1 MPYYRK
7 EKVMNDIKISVLGG
21 DTRQLSLARHLSLS
35 GYETAVWGLPTSD
48 GNDTVSAYCADF
60 SGVRC
65 ADPESA
71 VSGSRAVILPLP
83 ATTDGVRV
91 NCTPAERG
99 DPTNQRELRLTH
111 LMQILP
117 KGVLLLAGKPG
128 DVLRS
133 MARDENVRLIDYYDL
148 EEVQIKNA
156 VPTVEGAIAIAMR
169 ELPITLFEARCT
181 ILGYRRIG
189 KRLAHVL
196 HALGAHVTVAA
207 RSEKDLALAR
217 IGGCTARPLTE
228 YLSDPAPADVLFNTV
243 PAPILT
249 RDVLEKLPDGL
260 PIVELASAPG
270 CMEARA
276 QKQCRQKLLK
286 APSLPGRTAPC
297 TAGKILFES
306 IEAIL
311 RREGVGIR

>member
-1 MPYYRK
+1 
-7 EKVMNDIKISVLGG
+7 MNDIKICVLGG

-48 GNDTVSAYCADF
+48 GTDTVSAYCADF
-60 SGVRC
+60 GGVRC

-91 NCTPAERG
+91 NCAPSERV
-99 DPTNQRELRLTH
+99 DPTTQRELRLTH

-117 KGVLLLAGKPG
+117 KGVLLLAGRPG

-181 ILGYRRIG
+181 ILGYGRIG

-196 HALGAHVTVAA
+196 LALGAHVTVAA

-217 IGGCTARPLTE
+217 IAGCTACRLAE
-228 YLSDPAPADVLFNTV
+228 YLADPVPADVLFNTV
-243 PAPILT
+243 PAPILS
-249 RDVLEKLPDGL
+249 RDVLEKLPTIM

-270 CMEARA
+270 CIDTRT
-276 QKQCRQKLLK
+276 QKQCRQKILR
-286 APSLPGRTAPC
+286 AQSLPGRVAPC

-306 IEAIL
+306 IETIL
-311 RREGVGIR
+311 RREGVEVR

>member
-1 MPYYRK
+1 
-7 EKVMNDIKISVLGG
+7 MNDIKICVLGG

-48 GNDTVSAYCADF
+48 GTDTVSAYCADF
-60 SGVRC
+60 GGVRC

-91 NCTPAERG
+91 NCAPSERG
-99 DPTNQRELRLTH
+99 DPTTQRELRLTH

-117 KGVLLLAGKPG
+117 KGVLLLAGRPG

-181 ILGYRRIG
+181 ILGYGRIG
-189 KRLAHVL
+189 KRLL
-196 HALGAHVTVAA
+196 HYVRG
-207 RSEKDLALAR
+207 
-217 IGGCTARPLTE
+217 
-228 YLSDPAPADVLFNTV
+228 
-243 PAPILT
+243 
-249 RDVLEKLPDGL
+249 
-260 PIVELASAPG
+260 
-270 CMEARA
+270 RA
-276 QKQCRQKLLK
+276 Y
-286 APSLPGRTAPC
+286 
-297 TAGKILFES
+297 
-306 IEAIL
+306 
-311 RREGVGIR
+311 

>member
-1 MPYYRK
+1 
-7 EKVMNDIKISVLGG
+7 MNDIKICVLGG

-48 GNDTVSAYCADF
+48 GTDTVSAYCADF
-60 SGVRC
+60 GGVRC

-91 NCTPAERG
+91 NCAPSERG
-99 DPTNQRELRLTH
+99 DPTTQREPRLTH

-117 KGVLLLAGKPG
+117 KGVLLLAARPG

-181 ILGYRRIG
+181 ILGYGRIG

-217 IGGCTARPLTE
+217 IAGCTACRLAE
-228 YLSDPAPADVLFNTV
+228 YLADPVPADVLFNTV
-243 PAPILT
+243 PAPILS
-249 RDVLEKLPDGL
+249 RDVLEKLPTIM

-270 CMEARA
+270 CIDTRT
-276 QKQCRQKLLK
+276 QKQCRQKILR
-286 APSLPGRTAPC
+286 AQSLPGRVAPC

-306 IEAIL
+306 IETIL
-311 RREGVGIR
+311 RREGVEVR